1 MIKWN
6 RVKIIFL
13 GVLVIILLLLTALG
27 SWYFTPK
34 TFLPGIEPTEVY
46 RIRVFNGNTGREF
59 YIDRDSDI
67 WAVVEN
73 IQEFPMNRGKLS
85 SNYDGF
91 AFSLTFLD
99 ADESPIDSFVVN
111 GLNTIRDDPFFYH
124 TSEGVLCFEHLAELE
139 KQYFMEDGQ

>member
-1 MIKWN
+1 M
-6 RVKIIFL
+6 V
-13 GVLVIILLLLTALG
+13 
-27 SWYFTPK
+27 
-34 TFLPGIEPTEVY
+34 
-46 RIRVFNGNTGREF
+46 NGHTGREF

-67 WAVVEN
+67 SAVVKN
-73 IQEFPMNRGKLS
+73 IQGFPMKRGKLS

-99 ADESPIDSFVVN
+99 ADEAPIDSFVIN

-124 TSEGVLCFEHLAELE
+124 TSEGVLCFEYLAELE